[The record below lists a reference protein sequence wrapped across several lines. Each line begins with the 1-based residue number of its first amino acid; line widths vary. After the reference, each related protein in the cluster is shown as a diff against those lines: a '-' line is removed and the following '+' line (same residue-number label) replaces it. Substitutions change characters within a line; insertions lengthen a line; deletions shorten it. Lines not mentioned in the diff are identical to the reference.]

1 MECGAAAAA
10 SFALCTGLY
19 GAADACSSRWH
30 PPTYAADKPE
40 RRILWNTTAVAV
52 YPGLVVP
59 WLALAGSR
67 QFYAEA
73 GLTMV
78 GPANRWLWLA
88 LGLSLGY
95 MAFDTVMMLWYRGP
109 LRKALRPALY
119 QQLLWHH
126 GLSLLI
132 WPYAFAGE
140 RAVLAVAYFLF
151 TEVSNIFL
159 NTRWFMAEMGITG
172 PVLVAVNALLFVT
185 YTLVRIVPVPGVL
198 YALWRSDWAE
208 FSGLQ
213 RLVSTTILIPLALNL
228 FWYSLMVKGL
238 RAVLRG
244 GAKANAQ
251 P

>member
-1 MECGAAAAA
+1 MRVCVGLCVRACLCIRIALFPVQLRPLPALSPMECGAAAAA

-88 LGLSLGY
+88 L
-95 MAFDTVMMLWYRGP
+95 AQ
-109 LRKALRPALY
+109 AA
-119 QQLLWHH
+119 
-126 GLSLLI
+126 
-132 WPYAFAGE
+132 
-140 RAVLAVAYFLF
+140 
-151 TEVSNIFL
+151 
-159 NTRWFMAEMGITG
+159 
-172 PVLVAVNALLFVT
+172 PV
-185 YTLVRIVPVPGVL
+185 
-198 YALWRSDWAE
+198 
-208 FSGLQ
+208 
-213 RLVSTTILIPLALNL
+213 
-228 FWYSLMVKGL
+228 
-238 RAVLRG
+238 
-244 GAKANAQ
+244 
-251 P
+251 